1 MDTSNPTKDK
11 KKAPVVDIQQELQAT
26 SFGKNR
32 TQEVTNY
39 VPGKLLNL
47 TVNKVHTYDKNPR
60 REDNPEHEQI
70 KSSIRH
76 RGMDQVLSVTQ
87 RPDDPKD
94 EFMIIHGG
102 NTRLE
107 ILKELYKETN
117 DPKFGSLQCK
127 YVPWQSE
134 SDAIIG
140 HLIEND
146 ARGDYCFIDR
156 AIGVRHAKEELEQES
171 GEQLSS
177 RLLLTKLKEQGYKL
191 SRPDLFR
198 MNFAVDI
205 LYPAMPV
212 AMDSGIGPRQI
223 DAIKKLRK
231 FTKDMFEDFHGVS
244 DASESEWSQRF
255 HDALSKHNE
264 SDWSYEELYSDV
276 LLQLADNNVT
286 EANRLSF
293 VLSSKLEGRNE
304 NSDSN
309 TNVNKE
315 KTTHEPAVVADTAAS
330 TSSNSEVTPSTQQEQ
345 TSDISETPQKHSPN
359 QEVTQQPFT
368 PLLET
373 PPNHELFPNT
383 ENTESSNA
391 VATEDTVVEITPKNL
406 RSKLFTQALQLAS
419 NNGFGELVTPL
430 PSLGSGFIIKDL
442 LSESYMKGEKLF
454 GTIKKRPYKERIMVW
469 WMLFGFSEL
478 RMMALHKPDIIQLVM
493 PDSDLKNILLTSDT
507 EQDQRRLVLA
517 HIFHRTG
524 ESIIDDLSIYFW
536 AVASDKNL
544 AQVQEIQK
552 TYRQLNEVLDF
563 NLWESK
569 K

>member
-26 SFGKNR
+26 SFGKQR
-32 TQEVTNY
+32 SQEVTNY
-39 VPGKLLNL
+39 TPGKLLNL
-47 TVNKVHTYDKNPR
+47 TIDKVHTYDRNPR

-87 RPDDPKD
+87 RPDDPSD

-107 ILKELYKETN
+107 ILKELYEETN
-117 DPKFGSLQCK
+117 DQKFGSLQCK
-127 YVPWQSE
+127 YVAWQSE

-146 ARGDYCFIDR
+146 ARGDYSFIDR

-171 GEQLSS
+171 NDQLSS
-177 RLLLTKLKEQGYKL
+177 RLLLSKLKEQGYKL

-205 LYPAMPV
+205 LYPAMPI
-212 AMDSGIGPRQI
+212 AMDSGVGPRQI

-231 FTKDMFEDFHGVS
+231 HTKDMFEETHGVS
-244 DASESEWSQRF
+244 DASEAEWSQKF
-255 HDALSKHNE
+255 HDALSKHNAN
-264 SDWSYEELYSDV
+264 DWSYEELYSDI
-276 LLQLADNNVT
+276 LLQLADNNVA

-293 VLSSKLEGRNE
+293 ILSSRLEGFESQKPKPETHIETNDNE
-304 NSDSN
+304 VPEIITDP
-309 TNVNKE
+309 TD
-315 KTTHEPAVVADTAAS
+315 THS
-330 TSSNSEVTPSTQQEQ
+330 
-345 TSDISETPQKHSPN
+345 I
-359 QEVTQQPFT
+359 
-368 PLLET
+368 
-373 PPNHELFPNT
+373 PNT
-383 ENTESSNA
+383 EDDQTKKNDDNT
-391 VATEDTVVEITPKNL
+391 VEINPETDQAEPKNILSNDAISDSPKSDFVNPTIIEEQTTQPLSTTPKDL

-478 RMMALHKPDIIQLVM
+478 RMMALHQTDIIQPVM
-493 PDSDLKNILLTSDT
+493 PEGDLKNILLSSHS

-524 ESIIDDLSIYFW
+524 EFIIDDLSIYFW
-536 AVASDKNL
+536 AVASDKNI
-544 AQVQEIQK
+544 AQIQAMQK
-552 TYRQLNEVLDF
+552 LYRQLNEVLGF